1 VRKDHKDTVFIPF
14 YSDQQSGFVQIVLT
28 IVIVLMA
35 VAAGYGIFLLR
46 KQEAKIGSID
56 TIEQRL
62 KAAEA
67 SIQVLSQQIK
77 KDKINL
83 TIPGVQRIN
92 NDFLVT
98 KLSVEKYLTGVKIRG
113 AIINSTALEQNDA
126 KFRISIGEK
135 LTEFTVKRIKPGSS
149 TSFVAD
155 ILDIPFERAT
165 HADFDFIASSVSYFV
180 D

>member
-1 VRKDHKDTVFIPF
+1 MRADRNDTVFNPF
-14 YSDQQSGFVQIVLT
+14 NSDRQSGFVQIVLT

-35 VAAGYGIFLLR
+35 VAVGYGIFLLR
-46 KQEAKIGSID
+46 KQEAKIARID
-56 TIEQRL
+56 SMEQRL

-126 KFRISIGEK
+126 KFRITIDDK
-135 LTEFTVKRIKPGSS
+135 LTEFTVKRIKAGSS
-149 TSFVAD
+149 SPFVAD
-155 ILDIPFERAT
+155 ILDIAFESAS
-165 HADFDFIASSVSYFV
+165 HANFDFIASSVSYFV

>member
-1 VRKDHKDTVFIPF
+1 MHFH
-14 YSDQQSGFVQIVLT
+14 SEHQGGFVQIILT

-35 VAAGYGIFLLR
+35 VAIGYGIFLLR
-46 KQEAKIGSID
+46 KQEAKIVTID
-56 TIEQRL
+56 SIEQRL
-62 KAAEA
+62 KATEA
-67 SIQVLSQQIK
+67 SIQVMSQQIR

-126 KFRISIGEK
+126 KFRITIADK

-149 TSFVAD
+149 TAFVAD
-155 ILDIPFERAT
+155 ILDVPFDRAS